1 MARLHDHG
9 GLAGFYASSTK
20 LHLQVLQSVRYDGGM
35 PFDALRIVLADVA
48 QLQAGYPFRTTVE
61 EVPGGDV
68 HVIQMKDVSPDLGV
82 EWSGVIRT
90 RLAGRKQP
98 DWIVDGDILFAAKGA
113 RFYAA
118 CVAAALPNAVCVP
131 AFFHL
136 RVRRDAA
143 LDPEFLAWQINQ
155 MPCQRQ
161 LLQAAEG
168 SSLLNI
174 RRAVLEQ
181 LILAVPPIAEQR
193 RIVALASLAVQERIA
208 LQRLIHNREQQL
220 QAIAEDL
227 GAEAGSH

>member
-1 MARLHDHG
+1 MQNFLPSSG
-9 GLAGFYASSTK
+9 GASYN
-20 LHLQVLQSVRYDGGM
+20 RNM
-35 PFDALRIVLADVA
+35 PFDALKESLSELALV
-48 QLQAGYPFRTTVE
+48 QAGYPFRTTVD
-61 EVPGGDV
+61 EVPDGDV
-68 HVIQMKDVSPDLGV
+68 RVIQMKDVSPELGID
-82 EWSGVIRT
+82 WSAVIRT

-118 CVAAALPNAVCVP
+118 CVAAALPYAVCVP

-136 RVRRDAA
+136 RVRREAA

-168 SSLLNI
+168 SSLLSI

-181 LILAVPPIAEQR
+181 LVLAIPPIAEQR
-193 RIVALASLAVQERIA
+193 RIVSLAGLAVRERLA

-227 GAEAGSH
+227 GAQASSH